1 MPAKRQISRASSAP
15 STRVERREPRVRTNK
30 SPEQSGGLD
39 GRGKKRGAVTGMGRS
54 LAPDCHGCSRSESIE
69 LEPFVGPEAVA
80 KFLDIDAETA
90 VRYARLGYLPAHP
103 LHVFGKR
110 MCWRFLLSEVRTAI
124 LTRTNTYREQD
135 QRYSRSA

>member
-1 MPAKRQISRASSAP
+1 M
-15 STRVERREPRVRTNK
+15 
-30 SPEQSGGLD
+30 
-39 GRGKKRGAVTGMGRS
+39 
-54 LAPDCHGCSRSESIE
+54 IE

-110 MCWRFLLSEVRTAI
+110 MCWRFLLSEVRAAI
-124 LTRTNTYREQD
+124 VSRTNRYCAEQST
-135 QRYSRSA
+135 QSGSV

>member
-1 MPAKRQISRASSAP
+1 M
-15 STRVERREPRVRTNK
+15 
-30 SPEQSGGLD
+30 
-39 GRGKKRGAVTGMGRS
+39 
-54 LAPDCHGCSRSESIE
+54 
-69 LEPFVGPEAVA
+69 EPFVGPEAVA